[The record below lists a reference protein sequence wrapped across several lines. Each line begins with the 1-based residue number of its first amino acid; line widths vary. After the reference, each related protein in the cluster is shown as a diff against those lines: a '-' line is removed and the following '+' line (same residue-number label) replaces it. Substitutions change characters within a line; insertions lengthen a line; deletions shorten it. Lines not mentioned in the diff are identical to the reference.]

1 MPIKKKDSLLVINA
15 GSSGIKFTLLG
26 WIDDK
31 RSAALIGR
39 GQIRQREQATEI
51 SFADTSGEEFE
62 PQTEISTFKT
72 FDSAEA
78 VPRLIVWINLHYAE
92 LSINAIGHR
101 IVHGGSKYLSPVVI
115 TPGVLLELEELIPL
129 APLHQPACLQAI
141 RLTQKQWPQA
151 EQVACFDT
159 SFHSEQS
166 WVARALGLP
175 RDITDLGVQRYGFHG
190 LSMEYI
196 SSQLVRVLGDQASGK
211 IIVAHLGSGSS
222 LCAIKDGKSVSSTM
236 GFSVL
241 DGLLMG
247 TRCGSLDPGVVLYLM
262 QHLKMTGKQISDLLY
277 ERSGLLGVSGI
288 SADMQVLLKSA
299 DPKAAQAVE
308 LFIYRLLGE
317 IGSLAAA
324 LGGLDALIFTG
335 GIGENS
341 APIRELV
348 VNGCSWLGA
357 TLDPLANRV
366 DLELI
371 HGPASVLQIAVI
383 ATYEE
388 QVIALHTASLLNRQP
403 AAASIE

>member
-1 MPIKKKDSLLVINA
+1 MPIKKKDSLLVINS

-26 WIDDK
+26 WVNG
-31 RSAALIGR
+31 RQSTALIGR
-39 GQIRQREQATEI
+39 GQIRIAEQGIEI
-51 SFADTSGEEFE
+51 RFEDNSGEQFE
-62 PQTEISTFKT
+62 PETALSRFPTI
-72 FDSAEA
+72 DSSEA
-78 VPRLIVWINLHYAE
+78 IPRLIRWIEDHYAE
-92 LSINAIGHR
+92 LTINAIGHR
-101 IVHGGSKYLSPVVI
+101 VVHGGAKFLSPVRI
-115 TPGVLLELEELIPL
+115 SATVLAELEELIPL

-159 SFHSEQS
+159 AFHSEQS

-196 SSQLVRVLGDQASGK
+196 SAQLLRVLGEKANGK

-262 QHLKMTGKQISDLLY
+262 QHLKMTGKQISNLLY

-288 SADMQVLLKSA
+288 SADMQVLLESK

-308 LFIYRLLGE
+308 LFMYRLLGE

-324 LGGLDALIFTG
+324 LGGLDTLIFTG
-335 GIGENS
+335 GMGENS
-341 APIRELV
+341 AAIRERV
-348 VNGCSWLGA
+348 VNGCAWLGA

-371 HGPASVLQIAVI
+371 HGPTSALQIAVI
-383 ATYEE
+383 ATNEE
-388 QVIALHTASLLNRQP
+388 QMIALHTASLLNRLP
-403 AAASIE
+403 SISEQ